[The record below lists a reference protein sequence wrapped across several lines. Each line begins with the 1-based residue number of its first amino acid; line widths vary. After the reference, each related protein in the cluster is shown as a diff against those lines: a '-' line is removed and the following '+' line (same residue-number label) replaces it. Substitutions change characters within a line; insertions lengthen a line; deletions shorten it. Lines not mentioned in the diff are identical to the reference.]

1 MMKTIKKSFRDKRG
15 FSLAEVLIA
24 ILLVLMMTSI
34 VAAGMPAATNAYYII
49 VDSANAQ
56 TLLSTTMTSMR
67 DELSSAKIESCS
79 DSDKEIVFIG
89 SDGSKTSI
97 TSESDGIYI
106 NPYLELGASSSAYK
120 RLLVSKAAANK
131 NLYAAFDSIA
141 YVSDNCRVVISGLK
155 VFKDGTNSGPL
166 VTIDKY
172 DIRVIL

>member
-67 DELSSAKIESCS
+67 DELSSAKIESCN
-79 DSDKEIVFIG
+79 DSDKEIV
-89 SDGSKTSI
+89 
-97 TSESDGIYI
+97 
-106 NPYLELGASSSAYK
+106 L
-120 RLLVSKAAANK
+120 
-131 NLYAAFDSIA
+131 
-141 YVSDNCRVVISGLK
+141 
-155 VFKDGTNSGPL
+155 
-166 VTIDKY
+166 
-172 DIRVIL
+172 